1 MKSLILGMFVI
12 SAAATAQTAP
22 TVSIKNFNFTY
33 QNPHGEGSAT
43 SFSRSKFRADQGV
56 TVAVDK
62 IDKDFKLIVSGSE
75 NQEFEFKNA
84 PSFMTE
90 AETMAVSDFNLE
102 VADKLTLN
110 LLSGRFNSVKDELKL
125 DKLNLDCARDVNQKE
140 LMDQFIN
147 GCIQKMNLKT
157 AKFSQSGEQGLVSTL
172 KMAIENSLDDQ
183 PLLGNIG
190 VSSLDLKT
198 NAGKYDLSVEVKA
211 QISGKVKSNGNLSY
225 DPASGK
231 LTLKI
236 SEVKFGFLN
245 IKGKVFDELKK
256 QQSETLKVN
265 EPYVYYSVK

>member
-1 MKSLILGMFVI
+1 MKSLIVGMLLI

-43 SFSRSKFRADQGV
+43 SFSRSSFKVDQGV

-62 IDKDFKLIVSGSE
+62 IDKEFKLIVSGSE

-90 AETMAVSDFNLE
+90 AETMVVSGFNLE
-102 VADKLTLN
+102 VADRLTLN
-110 LLSGRFNSVKDELKL
+110 LLSGRFTSVKDELKL
-125 DKLNLDCARDVNQKE
+125 DNLNLDCARDVNQKE
-140 LMDQFIN
+140 VMDQFIN
-147 GCIQKMNLKT
+147 GCIKKMTLKT
-157 AKFSQSGEQGLVSTL
+157 ATFSQSGEEGLVSAL
-172 KMAIENSLDDQ
+172 KTAVENSLDDQ
-183 PLLGNIG
+183 SLLGNIG

-211 QISGKVKSNGNLSY
+211 QISGKVKSNGNMSY

-245 IKGKVFDELKK
+245 ITGKVFDELKK
-256 QQSETLKVN
+256 LQSETLKVS